1 VLGRVLRGLL
11 ILVVF
16 GVLIWLSDR
25 VTLQGE
31 RTVFTVKCEHGAWQ
45 GSHCTGKLV
54 PGERYAFRASPR
66 RHEVIYWIRGSQT
79 PSGTYTD
86 CTVLDRD
93 NWSCNVRSDRQVTIA
108 YQMVNGRP
116 TQGGHGLA
124 LPFHDVA
131 KWKWWLMK
139 LGLDLFSNANDSS

>member
-1 VLGRVLRGLL
+1 MLGRVLRGLL

-66 RHEVIYWIRGSQT
+66 RHTSSSSDEVW
-79 PSGTYTD
+79 
-86 CTVLDRD
+86 
-93 NWSCNVRSDRQVTIA
+93 A
-108 YQMVNGRP
+108 
-116 TQGGHGLA
+116 HGIPPLNRC
-124 LPFHDVA
+124 VA
-131 KWKWWLMK
+131 
-139 LGLDLFSNANDSS
+139 